1 MYYCVLNC
9 REIIYTSGKFI
20 ETWGG
25 GNDEDTLLLF
35 LLSNDL
41 LLTLLLLL
49 VEVVKSILERKLYVE
64 FFLNNLCVLMTNLLK
79 DSKVGEYFEGND

>member
-1 MYYCVLNC
+1 MSLIAGRSSTPVVNLLKL
-9 REIIYTSGKFI
+9 R
-20 ETWGG
+20 G

>member
-1 MYYCVLNC
+1 MSLIAGRSSTPVVNLLKL
-9 REIIYTSGKFI
+9 R
-20 ETWGG
+20 GG